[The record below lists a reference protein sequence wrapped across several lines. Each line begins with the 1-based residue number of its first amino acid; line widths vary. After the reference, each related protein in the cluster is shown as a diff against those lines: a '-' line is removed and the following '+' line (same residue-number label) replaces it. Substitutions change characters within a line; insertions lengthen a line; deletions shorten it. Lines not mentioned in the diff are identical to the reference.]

1 VPPGNPKECR
11 EQACASIYLPKLP
24 EPWLCN
30 STDDVPEQG
39 ARLITAL
46 DAACE
51 KDKGMS
57 NLKGKAKEIKN
68 IVSNI

>member
-1 VPPGNPKECR
+1 MVKG
-11 EQACASIYLPKLP
+11 
-24 EPWLCN
+24 N
-30 STDDVPEQG
+30 STNDVPEQG